1 MTTLVALV
9 DSAFGSDSE
18 NDLKVWLVGGYRN
31 RIFSEAVE
39 ETLCQVSCLASLQIK
54 CDKRF
59 LDIFDLCDAGMD
71 VDPYV
76 VRSRNQYFVAVAL
89 DLILGIVVTHTK
101 EEW

>member
-1 MTTLVALV
+1 M
-9 DSAFGSDSE
+9 
-18 NDLKVWLVGGYRN
+18 
-31 RIFSEAVE
+31 
-39 ETLCQVSCLASLQIK
+39 QIK

-59 LDIFDLCDAGMD
+59 LDMFDLCDAGMD

-89 DLILGIVVTHTK
+89 DLILGIVVTDAK